1 MVGLGGKERALGEA
15 AKSKIASNIVN
26 TVVEIKRLIGRKW
39 DLWFNNL
46 LLSEGADGGKQVCW
60 DRS

>member
-26 TVVEIKRLIGRKW
+26 TAVEIKRLIGRK
-39 DLWFNNL
+39 
-46 LLSEGADGGKQVCW
+46 
-60 DRS
+60 